1 MKKLL
6 FLFLLG
12 LLSIVSRGQDKNQE
26 APKKEELPPS
36 PVDTFYIQR
45 DLFIDSIDVL
55 PQAIE
60 TDGWLLLNDE
70 IKNELSGA
78 VDNMYNAKFERA
90 EKQFRSLRRRYKQ
103 HPMPYFLLGLSQW
116 WKIVPTN
123 IQTEQYD
130 APFFAYMDSTIL
142 YAEKLYEKN
151 PKNLEAAFFMS
162 AAYGFQARLHSE
174 RSNWRKATVAS
185 RRSLEY
191 LQKSRVANDLS
202 PEFLFGEALYNYYAV
217 WIAQNY
223 KLLRPII
230 LFFPR
235 GNKEL
240 GLQQLK
246 TVARNGFYTGTEAKF
261 FLMKILANE
270 ENAPFEAMPLAR
282 SLATTYPDN
291 AYFQRFYAMMC
302 FREGNFRE
310 TERIANAIL
319 TKYNQRMPGYE
330 AIGSR
335 YASYFLG
342 YISQSRRDFK
352 KAKERYEQCIAFARS
367 TGETESGYYISAH
380 LNLGR
385 IYDQEKDIKRAKVYY
400 EEVKDKAA
408 RKTDAFKEAREYLRK
423 NRKA

>member
-1 MKKLL
+1 MKQPLL
-6 FLFLLG
+6 LFLLG
-12 LLSIVSRGQDKNQE
+12 LLPFLVQAQDQNPE
-26 APKKEELPPS
+26 TPKKVETPYS

-45 DLFIDSIDVL
+45 DLYIDSIDIL

-60 TDGWLLLNDE
+60 TDGWLLMNDE

-78 VDNMYNAKFERA
+78 VDNMYNFKFERA
-90 EKQFRSLRRRYKQ
+90 EKQFKSLRRRYKQ

-123 IQTEQYD
+123 IQTRQYD
-130 APFFAYMDSTIL
+130 EPFFAYMDSTIM
-142 YAEKLYEKN
+142 YAQRLYEKDN
-151 PKNLEAAFFMS
+151 RNLEAAFFMS

-174 RSNWRKATVAS
+174 RGNWRKATVAS
-185 RRSLEY
+185 RHSLEY
-191 LQKSRVANDLS
+191 LQKSRVANGLS

-223 KLLRPII
+223 PLLRPVI

-235 GNKEL
+235 GDKNL

-246 TVARNGFYTGTEAKF
+246 NVAQDGFYTGTEAKF

-270 ENAPFEAMPLAR
+270 ESDPFEAMPIAR

-302 FREGNFRE
+302 FRQGSFRE
-310 TERIANAIL
+310 TERISNEIL
-319 TKYNQRMPGYE
+319 TKYNKRMPGYE
-330 AIGSR
+330 AIGGR
-335 YASYFLG
+335 YASYFLA
-342 YISQSRRDFK
+342 YICQNRKDYP
-352 KAKERYEQCIAFARS
+352 KAKQLYEQCITFAKS
-367 TGETESGYYISAH
+367 TGEMESGYYISSH

-385 IYDQEKDIKRAKVYY
+385 IYDQEKDYKRAKTHY
-400 EEVKDKAA
+400 EEVKDKAE
-408 RKTDAFKEAREYLRK
+408 RKTDAFHEAKAYLKKHRK
-423 NRKA
+423 V